1 MVTKK
6 YLRMAFILLF
16 STVTIS
22 LYIGVPRVFF
32 EAYYVRGQIVNRYFY
47 DIVVMGESYKIGIET
62 DGTVSGLENTNY
74 TFSIS
79 WESFGTF
86 ENITMPKTLN
96 NTNIKVM
103 YEWMIQG
110 WSTPIVTANETH
122 YFVSAE
128 TDMTQHIVWVC
139 FGEPSIQMDISAPT
153 VSLGYYVNI
162 TGTVTYR
169 KLPVNDVG
177 VYIGWSSGG
186 LLHEI
191 SMVKPSSDGTFKVS
205 WMPQATGTFYVHAV
219 LTCSWLPDEVPRP
232 EVRTCLSISLPVE
245 QPVFSVVSNSTISPL
260 TYNSTANI
268 LSFSAMGPNGTKGY
282 AKVFISKNLLTNIND
297 LQVFVDGNLT
307 DYTYTSTQKS
317 WTIKIFYTHSTH
329 EIQVVIPEY
338 SSIAIILPFILTSI
352 ATILF
357 KK

>member
-1 MVTKK
+1 
-6 YLRMAFILLF
+6 
-16 STVTIS
+16 
-22 LYIGVPRVFF
+22 
-32 EAYYVRGQIVNRYFY
+32 
-47 DIVVMGESYKIGIET
+47 MGESYRIVIET
-62 DGTVSGLENTNY
+62 DGNVSGLENTNY
-74 TFSIS
+74 TFSIN
-79 WESFGTF
+79 WQSFGTF

-110 WSTPIVTANETH
+110 WSTPIITANDTH
-122 YFVSAE
+122 YFVSAQ
-128 TDMTQHIVWVC
+128 TDTTQHIVWVY
-139 FGEPSIQMDISAPT
+139 FGEPKVQIDISAPT

-162 TGTVTYR
+162 TGKVSYR
-169 KLPVNDVG
+169 ELPVNDVG
-177 VYIGWSSGG
+177 VYIAWSSGG

-191 SMVKPSSDGTFKVS
+191 SVVKPSLDGTFKVS

-219 LTCSWLPDEVPRP
+219 VICPWLPDEVPRP

-245 QPVFSVVSNSTISPL
+245 QHVFSVVSNSTISAL

-268 LSFSAMGPNGTKGY
+268 LSFSAIGPNGTKGY

-317 WTIKIFYTHSTH
+317 WTIKISYTHSTH

-338 SSIAIILPFILTSI
+338 SSIAIVLLFILTSI

-357 KK
+357 KKQRSTKPLIF